1 MTITQYPDLRDRVV
15 LITGGGSGI
24 GADLVRAFAGQGAA
38 VAFLDIQDGA
48 SRALVDELSDSRHQ
62 PDFSPCDL
70 TEIAALERAIGGVRE
85 RLGPIGILINNAAN
99 DERHKLGEVTAD
111 YWDWTQAVNLRHQFF
126 AAQAVVPDMRALG
139 RGAIVNFSS
148 IAWMGGGHDMPAYCA
163 AKAAVVGMTNA
174 LAKDLGPDNIRVN
187 AIAPGAVLTEK
198 QRRLWFDADKI
209 KGVLERQCLKREL
222 DGRAVARAALFLAS
236 EEAEMITKQVLQVDA
251 GLR

>member
-1 MTITQYPDLRDRVV
+1 MAQYPDLRDRVV

-24 GADLVRAFAGQGAA
+24 GADLVRAFAGQGAV
-38 VAFLDIQDGA
+38 VAFLDIQDEA
-48 SRALVDELSDSRHQ
+48 SRALVDELSDSRHV
-62 PDFSPCDL
+62 PDFCPCDL
-70 TEIAALERAIGGVRE
+70 TDIATLERVIGDIRE
-85 RLGPIGILINNAAN
+85 RRGPIGILINNAAN

-148 IAWMGGGHDMPAYCA
+148 IAWMAGGHDMPAYCA

-198 QRRLWFDADKI
+198 QRRLWFDAAKI
-209 KGVLERQCLKREL
+209 KDVVARQCLKREL

-236 EEAEMITKQVLQVDA
+236 DEAEMITKQVLQVDA